1 MFWLVGYT
9 TFSLNVRPLFPCF
22 LPSNPIYHQLSHR
35 ECFYLLVLCIFVHMI
50 VMQRTYSTMEV
61 VQKSRFE
68 TSNKH
73 TWLVYSL
80 SIIGHTVRSSIAL
93 ATSSFGPSPLI
104 SLQPPHNWMV
114 LIEVKDTMVGALKE
128 KNINIIHV
136 AKNITLCNNTMIIYS
151 NLSTLPWLQ
160 YHYTCYLTCIN
171 SINIM

>member
-1 MFWLVGYT
+1 
-9 TFSLNVRPLFPCF
+9 
-22 LPSNPIYHQLSHR
+22 
-35 ECFYLLVLCIFVHMI
+35 MI

-114 LIEVKDTMVGALKE
+114 LIEGHYGWSSEREKYKYYTRGKE
-128 KNINIIHV
+128 Y
-136 AKNITLCNNTMIIYS
+136 NTMQ
-151 NLSTLPWLQ
+151 Q
-160 YHYTCYLTCIN
+160 YDD
-171 SINIM
+171 NIQ